1 MTLIELLQAQWSVL
15 SLQAP
20 RFIWLVAAAL
30 LTWTL
35 LQLLRLW
42 WFVRQELLT
51 SQAVKTQL
59 ETLGAEHDL
68 QSRQGLSGIAYEAI
82 GQVFARHRSL
92 LPAWRSF
99 DTQIIVRRDAHG
111 HDLIWTAESA
121 ASAFNDTTII
131 DPRLNQS
138 FFVAVPGIVTG
149 TGLLCTFLA
158 ILVALLDVQLVGGQ
172 FQGLDHLVSGLSG
185 KFLSSIVALGA
196 STLFLFA
203 ERPLWHRLTLGIR
216 ELVTTVDHL
225 VPCLPPTRL
234 LADIHRDIEVQVATF
249 QHFQADFSTRL
260 QQGIREGLGPS
271 LERISVTLQEL
282 SHLLR
287 AAEARQQETITG
299 TLDGLLAGHTAVLQ
313 ELTAQMREVAGM
325 SVTQI
330 GSALTAVV
338 YDLSTKVSELGQQM
352 AQTATESAGQTAS
365 AAHAVIERADAWS
378 ARNAEQLA
386 QLLERHRGQL
396 EHSHDVQAAFDTTL
410 VRFVEAL
417 AQYTTITGHLRQVAN
432 QVRTMVTAAAS
443 ATETIR
449 DATMSLDRAAGL
461 AALQA
466 ERFAEA
472 AQRQEEVQLQ
482 MVESMRQYQQVFSQ
496 VNTTASDL
504 LTQMG
509 QHLRHYTDT
518 SRQGFASLIQAVDE
532 HFANASRRLGE
543 TVHGLEAHLQ
553 DLSES
558 LERWRGD
565 RSKDGD

>member
-1 MTLIELLQAQWSVL
+1 MTLIALLQAQWSVL
-15 SLQAP
+15 GLQAP
-20 RFIWLVAAAL
+20 RFIWLVAAGL

-42 WFVRQELLT
+42 WFVRQERLMY
-51 SQAVKTQL
+51 QAVTAQL
-59 ETLGAEHDL
+59 AALGAEHGVRP
-68 QSRQGLSGIAYEAI
+68 RQGLSGTAYEAM
-82 GQVFARHRSL
+82 GQVFERHRAL

-99 DTQIIVRRDAHG
+99 DAQIIMRREATGQDR
-111 HDLIWTAESA
+111 IWAAASA

-131 DPRLNQS
+131 DPRLNRS

-203 ERPLWHRLTLGIR
+203 ERPLWHRLTQGIC
-216 ELVTTVDHL
+216 ELVATVDSL
-225 VPCLPPTRL
+225 VPCLPSSRL
-234 LADIHRDIEVQVATF
+234 LADVQRDLEAQAAAF
-249 QHFQADFSTRL
+249 QRFTAAFSTSL
-260 QQGIREGLGPS
+260 QQGISEGLGPP

-338 YDLSTKVSELGQQM
+338 YDLSTKVTELGQQM
-352 AQTATESAGQTAS
+352 TQTATESAGQTAS
-365 AAHAVIERADAWS
+365 AAHAVIEHADAWS

-410 VRFVEAL
+410 ARFAEAL
-417 AQYTTITGHLRQVAN
+417 TQYTTITGHLRQVAN

-443 ATETIR
+443 ASETIR
-449 DATMSLDRAAGL
+449 DATTALDRAAGL

-466 ERFAEA
+466 ERFAES
-472 AQRQEEVQLQ
+472 AQRQEDVQRQ

-496 VNTTASDL
+496 MNTTASDL

-509 QHLRHYTDT
+509 QHLRQYTDT
-518 SRQGFASLIQAVDE
+518 TRQGFASLIQAVDE
-532 HFANASRRLGE
+532 HFTSASRRLGE
-543 TVHGLEAHLQ
+543 TVHGLDAHLQ
-553 DLSES
+553 DLSAS
-558 LERWRGD
+558 LERFRGD
-565 RSKDGD
+565 RGKDGS